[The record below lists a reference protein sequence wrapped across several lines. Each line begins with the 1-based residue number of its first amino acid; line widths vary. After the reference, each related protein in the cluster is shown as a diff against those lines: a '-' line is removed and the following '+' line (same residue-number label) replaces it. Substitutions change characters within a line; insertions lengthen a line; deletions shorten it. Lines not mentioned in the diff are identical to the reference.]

1 MKLNLNDIG
10 TEIKWRLIGFF
21 GKILIDLLCFTIRIE
36 SVGLE
41 DVKYLEESR
50 RAIGAFWH
58 SRLLLIS
65 YLFKNW
71 GAATLVSASNDGEYV
86 ARIIKRQ
93 GHLPIRGSTTRGG
106 RRALAWL
113 IQELKGGR
121 PGVVIPDGPQ
131 GPRYKVQPGV
141 MLLAKKAGLPIVPI
155 TYSAKHI
162 KVFNSW
168 DRFMLP
174 MPFTTCRVIYGNPVW
189 VPADADKETEEK
201 CRLQLETEMC
211 RITRDADRHF
221 GHAVE

>member
-1 MKLNLNDIG
+1 MDCSVKKIF
-10 TEIKWRLIGFF
+10 TEIKWRLVGFF
-21 GKILIDLLCFTIRIE
+21 GKILIDILCLTTRIDT
-36 SVGLE
+36 VGLE
-41 DVKYLEESR
+41 EVKYLEEDR

-58 SRLLLIS
+58 SRLLLVS

-71 GAATLVSASNDGEYV
+71 GAATLVSGSGDGEYV

-106 RRALAWL
+106 RRALARL

-155 TYSAKHI
+155 TYSAKNI
-162 KVFNSW
+162 KIFNSW
-168 DRFMLP
+168 DRFILP
-174 MPFTTCRVIYGNPVW
+174 MPFTACRVIYGNPIW
-189 VPADADKETEEK
+189 VPADADRATEEK
-201 CRLQLETEMC
+201 CRLQLEADMC
-211 RITRDADRHF
+211 RITREADRHF
-221 GHAVE
+221 GHVID